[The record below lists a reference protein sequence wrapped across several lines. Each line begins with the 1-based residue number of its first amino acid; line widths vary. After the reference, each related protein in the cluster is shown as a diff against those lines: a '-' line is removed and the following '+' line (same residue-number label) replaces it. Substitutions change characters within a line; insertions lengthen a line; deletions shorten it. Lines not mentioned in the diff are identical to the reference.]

1 MKQILRT
8 MLVIVCVFLVGA
20 CGGLRYSQLAPD
32 LESFHPSRIAVLPVD
47 AGAYGESSGT
57 ADAILVQALI
67 DTEWFAVVVPI
78 ETVQTQ
84 VQTNETFL
92 DILVD
97 YLSKLDKVNYSDPVL
112 SGEIGETLGVD
123 AFLVVTVDFW
133 NYTTE
138 DDDKVAK
145 VGLSMKLVESLTGR
159 VVWKAG
165 HHEVEDYWFIKPDL
179 TEVAVEL
186 AEMMIEEMPH

>member
-1 MKQILRT
+1 MKQILKT
-8 MLVIVCVFLVGA
+8 MLIVLCVLLVGA

-32 LESFHPSRIAVLPVD
+32 LENFHPTRIAVLPVD
-47 AGAYGESSGT
+47 AGAYGEASGT

-67 DTEWFAVVVPI
+67 DTQWFATVVPV

-84 VQTNETFL
+84 IATNETFR
-92 DILVD
+92 DMLVD

-112 SGEIGETLGVD
+112 SGKIGETLGVD

-133 NYTTE
+133 NFTME

-145 VGLSMKLVESLTGR
+145 VGFSLKLVESPTGR

-165 HHEVEDYWFIKPDL
+165 HHEVEDYWIVKPDL
-179 TEVAVEL
+179 AEVAVEL
-186 AEMMIEEMPH
+186 AEMIIKEMPH